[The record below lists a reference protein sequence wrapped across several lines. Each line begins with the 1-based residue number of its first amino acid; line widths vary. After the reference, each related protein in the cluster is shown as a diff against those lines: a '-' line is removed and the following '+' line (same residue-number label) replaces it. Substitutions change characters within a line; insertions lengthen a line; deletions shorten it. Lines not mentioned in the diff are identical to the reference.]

1 MGFLSKLWENW
12 GKGLNTHYPA
22 GPNKIAKEKKPA
34 KKKAEPK
41 TKKASKK
48 APKKTAKKLTKKKK

>member
-1 MGFLSKLWENW
+1 MGFLSKLWDNW
-12 GKGLNTHYPA
+12 GKGLNA
-22 GPNKIAKEKKPA
+22 GPSTVAEKTPA

-48 APKKTAKKLTKKKK
+48 AVKKAPKKTAKKLTKNKK

>member
-1 MGFLSKLWENW
+1 MGFLSKLWDNW
-12 GKGLNTHYPA
+12 GKGLNA
-22 GPNKIAKEKKPA
+22 GPSTVAEKKPA

-48 APKKTAKKLTKKKK
+48 APKKTSKKLTKKKK